1 MEGPDVFPFL
11 LIFRE
16 EVDCLGLVL
25 DFAFFAVLLVCIIV
39 AAKRGF
45 VLSLM
50 ELVGFFL
57 AGACALSLSGLIAPE
72 IYDRFFAQQ
81 VTQAIAARLPD
92 LSGAATAAQQ
102 AHAALESLPDVIAQF
117 AASLGID
124 TAALAQ
130 KILSADLSGAALA
143 QTLADSIARPLVTL
157 LCRLALFVGLI
168 LIFGILF
175 RILAAVID
183 RFFHLPVLRTANA
196 ALGGVFAVL
205 FYQGHVLW
213 AVFVLFLSGL
223 SDFFDG
229 KIARRF
235 HQVSALGKVLDPV
248 ADKITQITIAVM
260 LFLEFH
266 KSTSGAMRAF
276 SWVFLFFLC
285 KEGLMILGGAVMLAV
300 GLRPGA
306 AEIYGKVATFA
317 FYGVM
322 LAIIAFGPGFGA
334 FVQLGASPMPD
345 WMIMILVVVSAILTL
360 VALISYLPETFRQ
373 FRDRKKPQQE
383 PPQK

>member
-124 TAALAQ
+124 TAAL
-130 KILSADLSGAALA
+130 SADLSGAALA

-196 ALGGVFAVL
+196 ALGGVMGALKGLLVVLVAGVALQLAANLFA
-205 FYQGHVLW
+205 
-213 AVFVLFLSGL
+213 S
-223 SDFFDG
+223 
-229 KIARRF
+229 
-235 HQVSALGKVLDPV
+235 
-248 ADKITQITIAVM
+248 
-260 LFLEFH
+260 
-266 KSTSGAMRAF
+266 
-276 SWVFLFFLC
+276 
-285 KEGLMILGGAVMLAV
+285 
-300 GLRPGA
+300 PGA
-306 AEIYGKVATFA
+306 AFQQTVESSF
-317 FYGVM
+317 VM
-322 LAIIAFGPGFGA
+322 GMVRELLLVSGIA
-334 FVQLGASPMPD
+334 S
-345 WMIMILVVVSAILTL
+345 
-360 VALISYLPETFRQ
+360 
-373 FRDRKKPQQE
+373 
-383 PPQK
+383 